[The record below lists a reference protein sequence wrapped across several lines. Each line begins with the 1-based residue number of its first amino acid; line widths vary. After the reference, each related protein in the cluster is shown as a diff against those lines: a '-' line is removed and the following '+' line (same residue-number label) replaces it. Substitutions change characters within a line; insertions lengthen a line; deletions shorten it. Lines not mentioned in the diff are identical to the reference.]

1 MPKGI
6 KLGGRK
12 KGTPN
17 KMPTQLKDM
26 ILKSLAM
33 VGGEAYLAQQ
43 AVDCPGPYMALVGKV
58 LPLQVKAG
66 GDDPVVPTVVK
77 HVYETVKGD

>member
-1 MPKGI
+1 MPKGL

-17 KMPTQLKDM
+17 KLPVQLKEM

-33 VGGEAYLAQQ
+33 VGGETYLAQR
-43 AVDCPGPYMALVGKV
+43 AVDTPGPYLALVGKV